1 MSAETLEDLR
11 YSLSEGEEQ
20 SSADSNAESTFE
32 KFFLT
37 HYRRLFSLLFRITG
51 DRTRAEELANEVLWR
66 AYRQSSPARVDGN
79 LEGWLYRA
87 VTNLGIED
95 LRANARRQRYER
107 AAAQDLAN
115 PGTST
120 TPLDEV
126 LRAEKRVRVH
136 AVLASLKRWQA
147 QILILRSSGLSYKEL
162 ADALDFKEASVGTM
176 LARAEAQFQ
185 KRYLLLHGNEEW

>member
-1 MSAETLEDLR
+1 VGATLEDLR
-11 YSLSEGEEQ
+11 YGMSERGERSPAASEP
-20 SSADSNAESTFE
+20 AESSFE
-32 KFFLT
+32 AFFLT
-37 HYRRLFSLLFRITG
+37 HYRRLFSLLFRVTG
-51 DRTRAEELANEVLWR
+51 DRTRAEELANEVLWK
-66 AYRQSSPARVDGN
+66 AYRQSPTRVDGN

-87 VTNLGIED
+87 ATNLGIED

-107 AAAQDLAN
+107 AAAQDVAN
-115 PGTST
+115 PGAST

-136 AVLASLKRWQA
+136 AVLAMLKRWQA
-147 QILILRSSGLSYKEL
+147 QILILRSSGFSYKEL

-185 KRYLLLHGNEEW
+185 KRYLQLHGNEEW